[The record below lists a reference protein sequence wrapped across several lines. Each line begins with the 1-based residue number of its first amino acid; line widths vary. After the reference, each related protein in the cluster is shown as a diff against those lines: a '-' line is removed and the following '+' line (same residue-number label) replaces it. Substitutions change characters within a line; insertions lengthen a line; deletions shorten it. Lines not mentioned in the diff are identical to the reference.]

1 MTDQTDAFHDHSN
14 DQAPQEPHA
23 EVASPKALGITLIL
37 MVLGVIAVILILVA
51 YFDNF
56 MSNYRAEINETSAIS
71 EPTWQAKQ
79 ASLATLNSYGWVNN
93 TTAHQPLDIA
103 IDQVITEYASN

>member
-1 MTDQTDAFHDHSN
+1 MTDAFHDHSN
-14 DQAPQEPHA
+14 DQAPQEAHA
-23 EVASPKALGITLIL
+23 AVASPKALGITLIL
-37 MVLGVIAVILILVA
+37 MVLGVIAIILILVA

-71 EPTWQAKQ
+71 APTWEAKQ
-79 ASLATLNSYGWVNN
+79 ASIQKLNSYGWVNN
-93 TTAHQPLDIA
+93 TTAHQPIENA